1 MWHLKSYITTENDP
15 GSEDES
21 PPASDNEA
29 DRLSRMKTKPK
40 GKKAKNKE
48 VNPTKQRIWNLD
60 ALRVNDMLA
69 MKNIKSQLMKHRKK
83 IEPKNA
89 GAAAK

>member
-1 MWHLKSYITTENDP
+1 
-15 GSEDES
+15 
-21 PPASDNEA
+21 
-29 DRLSRMKTKPK
+29 MKNKPK

-69 MKNIKSQLMKHRKK
+69 MKSIRTHLIKQRKK
-83 IEPKNA
+83 IEPKA
-89 GAAAK
+89 TGGVTAKQGSSRPNSAPFKKK